1 MRYPGEEEAEEVEVL
16 DDQEGYSASLKS
28 SRGWKNNAGEGGT

>member
-1 MRYPGEEEAEEVEVL
+1 MGYPGEEAEEEEEELEVL

-28 SRGWKNNAGEGGT
+28 SRGWKEK